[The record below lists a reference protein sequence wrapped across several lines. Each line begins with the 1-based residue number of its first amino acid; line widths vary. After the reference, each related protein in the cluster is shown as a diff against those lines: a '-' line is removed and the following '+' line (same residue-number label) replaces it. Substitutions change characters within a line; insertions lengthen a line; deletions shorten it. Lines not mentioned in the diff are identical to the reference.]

1 MTSTRES
8 DVGLG
13 QSIGDVEK
21 VDIGVWVSSTLGA
34 FSSAGESPAM
44 LGVVFAT
51 SFNSLL
57 LAQPS
62 SNTASRET
70 LLKIDLANLGCSL
83 LENYCI

>member
-1 MTSTRES
+1 MTSTREP
-8 DVGLG
+8 DVGLE
-13 QSIGDVEK
+13 QSIGDVEE
-21 VDIGVWVSSTLGA
+21 VDIGVWVSSTRGA
-34 FSSAGESPAM
+34 FPSAGEGPTM
-44 LGVVFAT
+44 LGVLFTT

-70 LLKIDLANLGCSL
+70 LFRIDLANLGCSL